1 MRLQQTR
8 VPGQKRRP
16 PLPQPTAQIL
26 MLDSQDL
33 AIVWVRTL
41 ITKWVKFEQ
50 LITCTAK
57 PYDKGGTI

>member
-26 MLDSQDL
+26 MLDLQDL
-33 AIVWVRTL
+33 AIVWVRPL
-41 ITKWVKFEQ
+41 IIKLGSSAVDGKRFPE
-50 LITCTAK
+50 LNAS
-57 PYDKGGTI
+57 